1 MQSIIYKLRYLRSKT
16 NLFLLVIFIK
26 IFIEI
31 CNYNFTLKFALDGAK
46 DKEERIK

>member
-46 DKEERIK
+46 DKERIK